1 MKSKIKLL
9 TAIMA
14 IVFMGSSTFMAQA
27 KADAGFTKTYNK
39 SAKEL
44 FALVDFH
51 QPSEAIMPP
60 IASSKVDGKGVGAL
74 KINNL
79 KDNGGEIVLQLVH
92 YAPESYAFNYVI
104 RSAPLPVK
112 NYVGQVRVKDLG
124 DGKSQLSWQGVFKG
138 TTVSQEEA
146 DKMVQGFLNSIAD
159 KIAQK

>member
-1 MKSKIKLL
+1 MKSNLKFL
-9 TAIMA
+9 TAILA
-14 IVFMGSSTFMAQA
+14 IVLIGSGSFVLQA

-60 IASSKVDGKGVGAL
+60 IASSKVEGKGVGAI

-92 YAPESYAFNYVI
+92 YAPEAYAFNYVI
-104 RSAPLPVK
+104 RSAPLPIK
-112 NYVGQVRVKDLG
+112 EYVGQVRVKDLA

-138 TTVSQEEA
+138 TKVSQAEA
-146 DKMVQGFLNSIAD
+146 DKMIQGFLNSIAD